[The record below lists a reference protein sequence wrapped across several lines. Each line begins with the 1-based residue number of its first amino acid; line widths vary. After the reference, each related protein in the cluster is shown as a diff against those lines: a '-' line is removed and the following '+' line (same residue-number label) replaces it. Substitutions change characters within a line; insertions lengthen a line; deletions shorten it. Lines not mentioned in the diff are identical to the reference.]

1 MRTNCRFRIARGA
14 TRLWNWT
21 YSTLARNDCPAIS
34 TWLHLVPRVEK
45 EECGR
50 HARGTEP
57 ASSVF
62 ETIFERILI
71 FQSVRMNVPLSYLYY
86 REFSACAGACAWHVS
101 LTSHMISHK
110 ARCV

>member
-1 MRTNCRFRIARGA
+1 MCFEDRE
-14 TRLWNWT
+14 
-21 YSTLARNDCPAIS
+21 S
-34 TWLHLVPRVEK
+34 RVEK

-101 LTSHMISHK
+101 LTSHMIRSGACSVRTDADIHMIFT
-110 ARCV
+110 